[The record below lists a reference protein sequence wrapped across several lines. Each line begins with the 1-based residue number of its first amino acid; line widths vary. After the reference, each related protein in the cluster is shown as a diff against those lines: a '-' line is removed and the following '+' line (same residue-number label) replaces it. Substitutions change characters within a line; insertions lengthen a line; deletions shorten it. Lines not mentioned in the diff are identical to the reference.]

1 MKSLEKKM
9 EFRRPP
15 PQEIRLKI
23 TPLIDMVFLLLVF
36 FLLTSSFVLQE
47 GIKVDLPSA
56 KSSEIQQEKE
66 EIVIS
71 ITKDNEIYLN
81 QRQVDLETLSQG
93 LVEIIKEDPNK
104 PVVIR
109 ADKGIILEMA
119 VKVLDIVRLSGAKR
133 VVISTKIE
141 KGV

>member
-1 MKSLEKKM
+1 M

-23 TPLIDMVFLLLVF
+23 TPLIDMVFLLLIF

-47 GIKVDLPSA
+47 GIKIDLPSA
-56 KSSEIQQEKE
+56 KSSEIQQEK

-119 VKVLDIVRLSGAKR
+119 VKVLDIVRLSGTKR
-133 VVISTKIE
+133 IVISTKIE
-141 KGV
+141 KGS

>member
-47 GIKVDLPSA
+47 GIKIDLPSA
-56 KSSEIQQEKE
+56 KSSEIQQEK

-119 VKVLDIVRLSGAKR
+119 VKVLDIVRLSGTKR

>member
-23 TPLIDMVFLLLVF
+23 TPLIDMVFLLLIF

-47 GIKVDLPSA
+47 GIKIDLPSA

-66 EIVIS
+66 IVIS
-71 ITKDNEIYLN
+71 ITKDNQIYLS

-93 LVEIIKEDPNK
+93 LAKIIRQNPNK

-109 ADKGIILEMA
+109 ADKGIILGMA
-119 VKVLDIVRLSGAKR
+119 IKVLDTARLSGAKR

>member
-1 MKSLEKKM
+1 M

-47 GIKVDLPSA
+47 GIKIDLPSA
-56 KSSEIQQEKE
+56 KSSEIQQEK

-119 VKVLDIVRLSGAKR
+119 VKVLDIVRLSGTKR

>member
-1 MKSLEKKM
+1 M

-23 TPLIDMVFLLLVF
+23 TPLIDMVFLLLIF

-47 GIKVDLPSA
+47 GIKIDLPSA

-66 EIVIS
+66 IVIS
-71 ITKDNEIYLN
+71 ITKDNQIYLS

-93 LVEIIKEDPNK
+93 LAKIIRQNPNK

-109 ADKGIILEMA
+109 ADKGIILGMA
-119 VKVLDIVRLSGAKR
+119 IKVLDTARLSGAKR

>member
-1 MKSLEKKM
+1 M

-56 KSSEIQQEKE
+56 KSSEIQQEK

>member
-47 GIKVDLPSA
+47 GIKIDLPSA
-56 KSSEIQQEKE
+56 KSSEIQQEK

-119 VKVLDIVRLSGAKR
+119 VKVLDIVRLSGTKR
-133 VVISTKIE
+133 IVISTKIE
-141 KGV
+141 KES